1 MCVNFT
7 NLNKHCPK
15 DNFPLPRIDQIVDS
29 TVGYKCLCFLD
40 AYSSYNQISMK
51 VEDEEKTAFIT
62 PYGVYCYMMMPFT
75 LKNMGATYQ
84 RMMQACLKE
93 QIGRNV
99 QVYIDDM
106 VIMIKKGASLIVELH
121 KTFNSLDR
129 YNIKLNSTKCAFGV
143 PAG

>member
-1 MCVNFT
+1 
-7 NLNKHCPK
+7 
-15 DNFPLPRIDQIVDS
+15 
-29 TVGYKCLCFLD
+29 
-40 AYSSYNQISMK
+40 MK